1 MQLTGSGRRSWGGHR
16 GQASAGFVSGERLRM
31 HRGSQVGKG
40 EESEGMMIQRDRDAR
55 DRGAA
60 QLLPLLKLV
69 IQLLPR
75 TNFQ

>member
-1 MQLTGSGRRSWGGHR
+1 MR
-16 GQASAGFVSGERLRM
+16 
-31 HRGSQVGKG
+31 RGSQVGKG
-40 EESEGMMIQRDRDAR
+40 EESKGMMIQRQRCQV
-55 DRGAA
+55 GAA